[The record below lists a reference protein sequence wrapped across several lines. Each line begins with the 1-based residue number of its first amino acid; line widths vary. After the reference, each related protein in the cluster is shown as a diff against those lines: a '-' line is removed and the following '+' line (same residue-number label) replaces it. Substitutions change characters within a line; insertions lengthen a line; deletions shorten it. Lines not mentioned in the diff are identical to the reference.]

1 MVLFRFLKYLMSFFI
16 VFFFDKIKKINGE
29 CLMAISINY
38 SDYSSLNPKYLLSNA
53 CSSHNLASSRQCRN
67 GLTVA
72 DHKQMMP
79 FAFSNIKS
87 HNENILSPWN
97 QFKLTVDSVR
107 PNLATQVS
115 YRNFLYKY
123 SLKIRSF
130 FHNRAFKK
138 MGWKHPDKH
147 NKSKKKFMSFV
158 FLPDN
163 NVNIKV
169 IPVQSFLSA
178 AF

>member
-1 MVLFRFLKYLMSFFI
+1 M
-16 VFFFDKIKKINGE
+16 
-29 CLMAISINY
+29 
-38 SDYSSLNPKYLLSNA
+38 LSVHGYGGKRPMN
-53 CSSHNLASSRQCRN
+53 SHPLQIFSQYIP
-67 GLTVA
+67 GFTT
-72 DHKQMMP
+72 D
-79 FAFSNIKS
+79 AFSNIKS

>member
-1 MVLFRFLKYLMSFFI
+1 MVINTNYSGYSNLKSKSFF
-16 VFFFDKIKKINGE
+16 
-29 CLMAISINY
+29 
-38 SDYSSLNPKYLLSNA
+38 SDA
-53 CSSHNLASSRQCRN
+53 CSSKNLFGSMQYRN
-67 GLTVA
+67 GLTIA
-72 DHKQMMP
+72 EHPQMRP
-79 FAFSNIKS
+79 FAFSKIKP
-87 HNENILSPWN
+87 HNENVFSLFN

-107 PNLATQVS
+107 PNMVTQVS

-147 NKSKKKFMSFV
+147 NKSKKKVTSFV
-158 FLPDN
+158 FLPEN